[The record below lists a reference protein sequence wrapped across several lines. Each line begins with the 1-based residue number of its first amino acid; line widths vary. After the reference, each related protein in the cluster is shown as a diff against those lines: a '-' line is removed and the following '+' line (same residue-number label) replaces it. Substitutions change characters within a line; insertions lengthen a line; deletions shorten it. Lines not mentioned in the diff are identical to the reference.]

1 MDQWLA
7 LVAFSIV
14 STGSPGP
21 NNVLLWASGAAFGFR
36 PTVPHIVGTAFG
48 IGALALIAAA
58 GLAAI
63 VSAAPALA
71 VVMKIAASAYLLY
84 LAWQVAGA
92 AHVFERSK
100 IARPMSVIQAAAF
113 QTINP
118 KGWFFALGAIAAFR
132 PADLPVVPG
141 SLLVAATMTAVVIP
155 TAAVWA
161 AAGGWLGRLLNSERS
176 RRVVSLGL
184 AALLAASVVSIW
196 R

>member
-7 LVAFSIV
+7 LVVFSIV

-36 PTVPHIVGTAFG
+36 RTIPHIVGTALG

-63 VSAAPALA
+63 VSAVPTLA
-71 VVMKIAASAYLLY
+71 VVMKIAASTYLLY

-92 AHVFERSK
+92 RALERGQL
-100 IARPMSVIQAAAF
+100 ARPMSVVQAAAF

-118 KGWFFALGAIAAFR
+118 KGWIFALGAIAAFR
-132 PADLPVVPG
+132 PTDLPVVPG
-141 SLLVAATMTAVVIP
+141 SLLVAATMTVIVIP
-155 TAAVWA
+155 TAALWA
-161 AAGGWLGRLLNSERS
+161 AAGGWLGRMLGGERG
-176 RRVVSLGL
+176 RRVVGLGL
-184 AALLAASVVSIW
+184 AALLAVSVVAIW

>member
-14 STGSPGP
+14 SSGSPGP

-36 PTVPHIVGTAFG
+36 RTTSHVVGTALG

-63 VSAAPALA
+63 VGAVPALA
-71 VVMKIAASAYLLY
+71 VAMKIAASAYLVY
-84 LAWQVAGA
+84 LAWQIAGA
-92 AHVFERSK
+92 RALERGT

-113 QTINP
+113 QAVNP

-141 SLLVAATMTAVVIP
+141 SLLVATTMTAIVVP
-155 TAAVWA
+155 TAALWA
-161 AAGGWLGRLLNSERS
+161 AAGGWLGRLLNGERR

>member
-36 PTVPHIVGTAFG
+36 STMPHIAGTALG

-63 VSAAPALA
+63 VSAVPTLA
-71 VVMKIAASAYLLY
+71 VVMKVAASAYLIS

-92 AHVFERSK
+92 HALERGEL
-100 IARPMSVIQAAAF
+100 ARPMSVVQAAAF
-113 QTINP
+113 QAINP
-118 KGWFFALGAIAAFR
+118 KGWIFALGAIAAFR
-132 PADLPVVPG
+132 PADLPVIPG
-141 SLLVAATMTAVVIP
+141 SLLVAATMTAIVLP
-155 TAAVWA
+155 TAALWA
-161 AAGGWLGRLLNSERS
+161 AAGGWLGRMLDGERS

-184 AALLAASVVSIW
+184 AALLALSVVAICH
-196 R
+196 

>member
-1 MDQWLA
+1 MDQWFA
-7 LVAFSIV
+7 LVVFSIV

-36 PTVPHIVGTAFG
+36 PTMPHIVGTALG
-48 IGALALIAAA
+48 IGVLALIAAA

-63 VSAAPALA
+63 VSAVPPLA
-71 VVMKIAASAYLLY
+71 VVMKIAASAYLLF

-92 AHVFERSK
+92 HALERGELG
-100 IARPMSVIQAAAF
+100 RPMSVIQAAVF
-113 QTINP
+113 QAINP
-118 KGWFFALGAIAAFR
+118 KGWIFALGAIAAFR

-141 SLLVAATMTAVVIP
+141 SLLVAATMTAIVIP
-155 TAAVWA
+155 TAALWP
-161 AAGGWLGRLLNSERS
+161 AAGGWLGRLLDGERG

-184 AALLAASVVSIW
+184 AAVLAVSVVAIW

>member
-7 LVAFSIV
+7 LVVFSIV

-36 PTVPHIVGTAFG
+36 RTMPHVIGTALG
-48 IGALALIAAA
+48 IGVLALIAAA

-63 VSAAPALA
+63 VSAMPTLA

-92 AHVFERSK
+92 HALERGEL
-100 IARPMSVIQAAAF
+100 ARPMSVVQAAAF
-113 QTINP
+113 QAINP
-118 KGWFFALGAIAAFR
+118 KGWIFALGAIAAFR

-155 TAAVWA
+155 TAALWV
-161 AAGGWLGRLLNSERS
+161 AAGGWLGRLLDAERS

-184 AALLAASVVSIW
+184 AALLAVSVVAIW